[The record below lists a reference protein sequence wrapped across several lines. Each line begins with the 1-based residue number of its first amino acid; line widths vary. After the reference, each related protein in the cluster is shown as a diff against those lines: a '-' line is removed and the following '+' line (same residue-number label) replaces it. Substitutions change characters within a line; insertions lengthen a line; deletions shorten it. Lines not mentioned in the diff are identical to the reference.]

1 MHSSLLVS
9 DLTLRMRSLIWWIIG
24 VVLTVLLVDAFYP
37 SIVGDPSLNSMLD
50 QMPEALR
57 PLLGPADLTSPVGY
71 LASQLYL
78 FFLPAIV
85 LIFAIGRGAAT
96 IAGEEE
102 DHTLDLLM
110 VQPLGRWS
118 LYAQKAGAVVI
129 GVAVL
134 VGVSVLPTLLLGS
147 SLQIDIPPA
156 NLVAVTV
163 QLAAMTVLFAMLAF
177 AVGAA
182 TGRRSFAIAISAAVA
197 FVTYLV
203 DGLGQT
209 IDWLDTFRPIT
220 PWYWCAPVDAL
231 TNGWQAAGLVV
242 LIGASVVLVA
252 LGGWLFGRR
261 NLRA

>member
-1 MHSSLLVS
+1 M
-9 DLTLRMRSLIWWIIG
+9 
-24 VVLTVLLVDAFYP
+24 VLTVLLVDAFYP

-85 LIFAIGRGAAT
+85 LIFAIGRGAAA

-118 LYAQKAGAVVI
+118 LYSQKAGAVII
-129 GVAVL
+129 GVVVL
-134 VGVSVLPTLLLGS
+134 VGVSVLPTLVLGS
-147 SLQIDIPPA
+147 SLQIDIPVT
-156 NLVAVTV
+156 NLLAVTM
-163 QLAAMTVLFAMLAF
+163 QLAAMSVLFALLAF

-182 TGRRSFAIAISAAVA
+182 TGRRSVAIAIAAAVA

-209 IDWLDTFRPIT
+209 IDWLDAFRPLT
-220 PWYWCAPVDAL
+220 PWYWFAPVDAL
-231 TNGWQAAGLVV
+231 TDGWQFLGLAILLGV
-242 LIGASVVLVA
+242 SVILLA

>member
-1 MHSSLLVS
+1 MHSSLLFS

-85 LIFAIGRGAAT
+85 LIFAIGRGGAA

-110 VQPLGRWS
+110 VQPVGRWS

-129 GVAVL
+129 GVIVL
-134 VGVSVLPTLLLGS
+134 VGVSVLPTLALGS
-147 SLQIDIPPA
+147 SLQIDIPVT
-156 NLVAVTV
+156 NLLAVTF
-163 QLAAMTVLFAMLAF
+163 QLAAMSVLFAMLAF
-177 AVGAA
+177 AMGAA
-182 TGRRSFAIAISAAVA
+182 TGRRSIAIAIASAVA
-197 FVTYLV
+197 FITYLI

-209 IDWLDTFRPIT
+209 IDWLDALRPLS
-220 PWYWCAPVDAL
+220 PWFWFAPVDAL
-231 TNGWQAAGLVV
+231 TEGWQATGLAI
-242 LIGASVVLVA
+242 LIGVSVALIT